1 MAPQQEFIR
10 ALISIGKRLSTLP
23 TKEAKTQRLLAELSM
38 LNLNF
43 PARVWLPI
51 SPQDS
56 DCNKPQHHVVRIP
69 PQAATVLNSKDKGR
83 NLKHLMNVGYF
94 ICENIII
101 FRIPAP
107 YIIYVECIDV
117 TDVST
122 SPLVPKS
129 LGASINLNHV
139 QSMQQMNGH
148 HSSPLRHVKS
158 EERLNDAAS
167 NRYVPLWNLTS

>member
-1 MAPQQEFIR
+1 MP
-10 ALISIGKRLSTLP
+10 GCP
-23 TKEAKTQRLLAELSM
+23 
-38 LNLNF
+38 
-43 PARVWLPI
+43 
-51 SPQDS
+51 
-56 DCNKPQHHVVRIP
+56 
-69 PQAATVLNSKDKGR
+69 NSLEVDQSLFR
-83 NLKHLMNVGYF
+83 ENV
-94 ICENIII
+94 II
-101 FRIPAP
+101 FRFSAP

-167 NRYVPLWNLTS
+167 NRYVPLWNSTSNSVEISGFFLSLRSYVKSTLKSLEVP

>member
-1 MAPQQEFIR
+1 
-10 ALISIGKRLSTLP
+10 
-23 TKEAKTQRLLAELSM
+23 
-38 LNLNF
+38 
-43 PARVWLPI
+43 
-51 SPQDS
+51 
-56 DCNKPQHHVVRIP
+56 
-69 PQAATVLNSKDKGR
+69 
-83 NLKHLMNVGYF
+83 MNVGYF
-94 ICENIII
+94 ICENVII
-101 FRIPAP
+101 FRFPAP

-167 NRYVPLWNLTS
+167 NRYVRPLVEFDLMNHNNEIQYFHF